1 MPQQTQGH
9 KWFAAFWE
17 RMVRIESAKERR
29 LRDDIAGGASGRVLE
44 IGCGVGANFPY
55 YHDGIESL
63 AAGDPDP
70 YMVERARRHA
80 ADAERPIDIQQFP
93 AEEIPFPDASFDTVV
108 STLNMCTIADLP
120 RALSEVKRVL
130 KPGGQYRFFDHVRY
144 VNRLGALVQDAITPA
159 WRWIG
164 AGCNPNRD
172 IAATMTDSGF
182 QFDRLEKTTIVP
194 PIPPMLFVRPQIIG
208 VARPA

>member
-1 MPQQTQGH
+1 MSQQPKGH

-55 YHDGIESL
+55 YGDGIESL

-70 YMVERARRHA
+70 FMAERARKHA
-80 ADAERPIDIQQFP
+80 AEGERPIDIEQFP

-120 RALSEVKRVL
+120 RGLSEVKRVL
-130 KPGGQYRFFDHVRY
+130 KPGGEFRFFDHVRY
-144 VNRLGALVQDAITPA
+144 SNALGALAQDVITPV

-172 IAATMTDSGF
+172 IATFVRAAGF
-182 QFDRLEKTTIVP
+182 EFERLDKTTVVP
-194 PIPPMLFVRPQIIG
+194 PIPPMIFARPTIVG